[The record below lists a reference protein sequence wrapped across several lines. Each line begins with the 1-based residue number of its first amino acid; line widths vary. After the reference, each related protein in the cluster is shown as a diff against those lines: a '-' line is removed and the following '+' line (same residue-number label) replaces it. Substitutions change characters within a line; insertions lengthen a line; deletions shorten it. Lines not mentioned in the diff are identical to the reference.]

1 MVEPMGAETLLHL
14 LADGRDLRAVV
25 DRRVRVPVGA
35 TVHAHLRPSQTH
47 IFDAQGRRIALARP
61 SRSGRRHERAGRSA
75 PGMSAATARSIEYAI
90 IGLCVLALVLIF
102 QPFSLTLYG
111 IGAGLVVLGGLA
123 FNLIP
128 HCRPGVPLRWLLT
141 VALIVLTLL
150 IVVFLLAL
158 GSTYL
163 YALYLEASR

>member
-1 MVEPMGAETLLHL
+1 MSQPNRSPA
-14 LADGRDLRAVV
+14 AD
-25 DRRVRVPVGA
+25 
-35 TVHAHLRPSQTH
+35 Q
-47 IFDAQGRRIALARP
+47 
-61 SRSGRRHERAGRSA
+61 
-75 PGMSAATARSIEYAI
+75 GMSAATARSIEYAI
-90 IGLCVLALVLIF
+90 IGLCVVAMVMIF

-141 VALIVLTLL
+141 VAGIVVTIL

-163 YALYLEASR
+163 YALYLETTR

>member
-1 MVEPMGAETLLHL
+1 MSPDRPQPAE
-14 LADGRDLRAVV
+14 
-25 DRRVRVPVGA
+25 
-35 TVHAHLRPSQTH
+35 
-47 IFDAQGRRIALARP
+47 
-61 SRSGRRHERAGRSA
+61 
-75 PGMSAATARSIEYAI
+75 PGMSAATARSLEAAI

-141 VALIVLTLL
+141 VALIVLALL
-150 IVVFLLAL
+150 IAIFLLSL

-163 YALYLEASR
+163 YALYLESSR